1 MTKDRE
7 LLSRMTVLADD
18 DVVTAI
24 VKGMPVTVL
33 GGEYI
38 GGGLLRGEIG
48 VTDLNLGVLQ
58 TSSFAV
64 KPEPEPEPEP
74 ESMPLFS

>member
-7 LLSRMTVLADD
+7 LLSRMIVLADD
-18 DVVTAI
+18 DVVSAI

-33 GGEYI
+33 GGEYV
-38 GGGLLRGEIG
+38 GDGLLRGEKG

-58 TSSFAV
+58 TSSFVV
-64 KPEPEPEPEP
+64 KPEPEPERK
-74 ESMPLFS
+74 PLFS